1 MSKATFLSVIKEE
14 GRCYSFNP
22 NDVFTI
28 ACYAI
33 MEMEWYDNLQEA
45 KEWLTESEDA
55 ALLAEEFI
63 RNYRYDQCS
72 GISNVM
78 LGAVQGQSF

>member
-1 MSKATFLSVIKEE
+1 MSNATFLSVIKEE
-14 GRCYSFNP
+14 GRCYSFNS

-33 MEMEWYDNLQEA
+33 MEMEWYDNIHEA
-45 KEWLTESEDA
+45 KEWLSESEDA
-55 ALLAEEFI
+55 ALLAGEFI
-63 RNYRYDQCS
+63 RNYRYDQYS

-78 LGAVQGQSF
+78 IETVQGQSI